1 MSNALGGWGEFA
13 TALVLFFVSH
23 ALPVRPAFRLVLT
36 GLFGERAF
44 TLGYSLVSVAVLALL
59 IFAAGRAPYV
69 ELWQP
74 ARWQSWAP
82 NLAMPVVCLLLAFGM
97 AVPNPL
103 SFGGTRPER
112 FNPDQPGI
120 VGVARHPLLLALA
133 LWAGAHV
140 VPNGD
145 VAHVVLFGLFAGFAM
160 AGMATVDRRKRR
172 LMGDAEWTRLAA
184 RTSLWPFAAL
194 LQGRLRPSFEL
205 SQLRL
210 LIALALYAALL
221 SLHSPV
227 IGVAPW
233 PS

>member
-1 MSNALGGWGEFA
+1 L
-13 TALVLFFVSH
+13 
-23 ALPVRPAFRLVLT
+23 LT
-36 GLFGERAF
+36 GLVGERAF
-44 TLGYSLVSVAVLALL
+44 TLGYSLLSVAALALL

-69 ELWQP
+69 ELWPP
-74 ARWQSWAP
+74 APWQSWAP

-133 LWAGAHV
+133 LWAGTHV
-140 VPNGD
+140 LPNGD
-145 VAHVVLFGLFAGFAM
+145 IAHLVLFGLFASFAL

-172 LMGDAEWTRLAA
+172 LMGEAERTRLAA
-184 RTSLWPFAAL
+184 RTSLWPLSAV
-194 LQGRLRPSFEL
+194 LQVRGVGPGFER
-205 SQLRL
+205 SQSRL
-210 LIALALYAALL
+210 LIAMALYGALL
-221 SLHSPV
+221 ALHSPV
-227 IGVAPW
+227 IGLAPW

>member
-1 MSNALGGWGEFA
+1 MQ
-13 TALVLFFVSH
+13 
-23 ALPVRPAFRLVLT
+23 
-36 GLFGERAF
+36 
-44 TLGYSLVSVAVLALL
+44 
-59 IFAAGRAPYV
+59 V
-69 ELWQP
+69 E
-74 ARWQSWAP
+74 
-82 NLAMPVVCLLLAFGM
+82 
-97 AVPNPL
+97 
-103 SFGGTRPER
+103 RPER
-112 FNPDQPGI
+112 FNPDKPGI

-145 VAHVVLFGLFAGFAM
+145 VAHVVLFGLFASFAL
-160 AGMATVDRRKRR
+160 AGMGMVDRRKRR
-172 LMGDAEWTRLAA
+172 LMGEAEWTRLAA
-184 RTSLWPFAAL
+184 RTSWWPFAAL

-210 LIALALYAALL
+210 MIAPALYAAIL